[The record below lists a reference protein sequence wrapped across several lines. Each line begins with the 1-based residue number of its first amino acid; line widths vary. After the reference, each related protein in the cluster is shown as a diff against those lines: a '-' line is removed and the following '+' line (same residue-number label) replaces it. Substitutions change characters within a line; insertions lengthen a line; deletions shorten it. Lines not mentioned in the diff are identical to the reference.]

1 MLCFLFLATT
11 LFTCLSDLF
20 HVFQPVRLLAYVSVS
35 PSSVCQP
42 VLCQPTVCRP
52 VPVSLSVRFS
62 VCLSVSPSVCLS
74 VCLSLCLSVFVAKGK
89 TLVEFREIL
98 PRHFLDFN

>member
-52 VPVSLSVRFS
+52 VRLSASLSVCQS
-62 VCLSVSPSVCLS
+62 VCLSVRLS
-74 VCLSLCLSVFVAKGK
+74 VCLSVFVAKGK